1 MAKNMSATIVR
12 DSLFSFFLSLANW
25 LKGISKWL
33 KKNAIFWFSSHY
45 IFTLLLLFFARFL
58 YWVLG

>member
-12 DSLFSFFLSLANW
+12 DTILAFFFFPFLSLANW

-33 KKNAIFWFSSHY
+33 KICN
-45 IFTLLLLFFARFL
+45 FL
-58 YWVLG
+58 AF